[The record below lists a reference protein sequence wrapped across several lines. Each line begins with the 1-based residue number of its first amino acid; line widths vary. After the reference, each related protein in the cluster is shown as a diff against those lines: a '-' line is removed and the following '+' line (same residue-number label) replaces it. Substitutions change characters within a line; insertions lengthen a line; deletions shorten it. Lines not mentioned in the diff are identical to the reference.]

1 MERDLYSL
9 KENLEKLRV
18 TMGLPITPKFHI
30 LTVHVEQWVDRNSCS
45 LGKEGES
52 SGEALHHIWKRLIE
66 GKGEVKNK
74 ESDAFEKSTFQS
86 LLKLNSDN
94 V

>member
-1 MERDLYSL
+1 MDLPL
-9 KENLEKLRV
+9 
-18 TMGLPITPKFHI
+18 TPKLHV
-30 LTVHVEQWVDRNSCS
+30 LTVHIEQWVDRNCRS

-66 GKGEVKNK
+66 GKGEVKKK
-74 ESDAFEKSTFQS
+74 ESKSFEKSTFQS
-86 LLKLNSDN
+86 LLKLNADN